1 MDFRSLPLQKL
12 TPPFPLLPRRGGSL
26 CQIASVLMLQWRF
39 PKDVIN
45 VTFGCSETA
54 DISGSMEGRRN
65 IILRVS
71 TRHIRTF
78 RKKFRESE
86 IRNVQ
91 ELYSFFYF
99 CFVMY
104 NLPIHSLSI
113 SKICLKG
120 GFFLPPSEADAN
132 CFIKYCSP
140 PNQMMS
146 SPNLS
151 QLKVTA

>member
-1 MDFRSLPLQKL
+1 M
-12 TPPFPLLPRRGGSL
+12 
-26 CQIASVLMLQWRF
+26 
-39 PKDVIN
+39 
-45 VTFGCSETA
+45 FGCSETA

-65 IILRVS
+65 IITLRVS

-78 RKKFRESE
+78 RKTFRESG

-113 SKICLKG
+113 LKILSS
-120 GFFLPPSEADAN
+120 FSLPLRLMLTAS
-132 CFIKYCSP
+132 
-140 PNQMMS
+140 
-146 SPNLS
+146 LS
-151 QLKVTA
+151 TAHLLIR